1 MYQMTPPQP
10 PQPPKPPRKRL
21 NLFQVLLIAA
31 AFGFC
36 GWYLYTALV
45 PEAATTAT
53 ITAGTLSARYEGDCL
68 IVRNEIPYDAEG
80 VTSVVYKAEEGSTVQ
95 MKETICE
102 VYSSG
107 YSTKET
113 TTLQD
118 YRDQIRDY
126 QMQLV
131 KAETTYDAKMERVES
146 DVLARAKEVRELIN
160 GARGSLTNQ
169 EKLLDAAIDARQQ
182 YLQQKYSS
190 DQRLSRLYDDEKAQ
204 TQRINSWTKTYVA
217 SGESLVSFYSD
228 GYEYGLNTTTYA
240 DFTPTE
246 VRAMYNGQKPEKST
260 IQKGKTT
267 IYRTIKDGAWN
278 VLFLVKDTTWNPVEG
293 QTYELQMERFENTT
307 VNATVES
314 FTRTGGE
321 LLVRLS
327 VQDSVQSVLYMRTCQ
342 AVLGDYM
349 SQLCVPSRAI
359 IRQDDT
365 DGVVV
370 VDGSNQSFI
379 PVNIVFRNGDDVYV
393 SAIQQGLLFEGQT
406 VRLF

>member
-10 PQPPKPPRKRL
+10 PKPPKKRVTI
-21 NLFQVLLIAA
+21 FQLLLIAA

-45 PEAATTAT
+45 PAAATTAT
-53 ITAGTLSARYEGDCL
+53 ITAGTLSARYSGDCL
-68 IVRNEIPYDAEG
+68 IVRNETPYDAEG
-80 VTSVVYKAEEGSTVQ
+80 VTSVDYKAEEASTVQ
-95 MKETICE
+95 MGYEICS

-107 YSTKET
+107 YSTKEM

-131 KAETTYDAKMERVES
+131 KAETTYDAKMARVES

-160 GARGSLTNQ
+160 DARGSLPNQ
-169 EKLLDAAIDARQQ
+169 EKLLETAIAARQQ
-182 YLQQKYSS
+182 YLKQKYSS
-190 DQRLSRLYDDEKAQ
+190 DQRLSRLYDDELAQ
-204 TQRINSWTKTYVA
+204 TQRIDSWTKAYVA
-217 SGESLVSFYSD
+217 TGEAIVSFYSD
-228 GYEYGLNTTTYA
+228 GYEYGLNTTNYA
-240 DFTPTE
+240 DFTPAE

-278 VLFLVKDTTWNPVEG
+278 VLFLVKDTSWNPVEG

-307 VNATVES
+307 VNATVVS
-314 FTRTGGE
+314 FTRSGGE
-321 LLVRLS
+321 LLVRLA
-327 VQDSVQSVLYMRTCQ
+327 VQDSVLPVLYMRTCQ
-342 AVLGDYM
+342 AELGDYM

-379 PVNIVFRNGDDVYV
+379 PVNIVFRNGDDVYI

-406 VRLF
+406 VMLF

>member
-1 MYQMTPPQP
+1 MYQMTPPS
-10 PQPPKPPRKRL
+10 PPKPPKRKL
-21 NLFQVLLIAA
+21 NLFQLLLIAA

-45 PEAATTAT
+45 PAAATTAV

-68 IVRNEIPYDAEG
+68 IARNETPYDAEG
-80 VTSVVYKAEEGSTVQ
+80 VTSVMYAAEEGSMVQ
-95 MKETICE
+95 SGSDICS
-102 VYSSG
+102 VFSSG
-107 YSTKET
+107 YSTKEM

-131 KAETTYDAKMERVES
+131 KAETTYDAKMARVES
-146 DVLARAKEVRELIN
+146 DVLNRAKEVRELIN

-169 EKLLDAAIDARQQ
+169 EKLLETAIDARQL
-182 YLQQKYSS
+182 YLKQKYSS
-190 DQRLSRLYDDEKAQ
+190 DQRLSRLYDDELAQ
-204 TQRINSWTKTYVA
+204 TQRITSWTKAFRAT
-217 SGESLVSFYSD
+217 GEAIVSFYSD

-240 DFTPTE
+240 DFTPAE

-278 VLFLVKDTTWNPVEG
+278 VLFLAKDTSWNPVEG

-307 VNATVES
+307 VNATVVS

-321 LLVRLS
+321 LLVRLVVHGS
-327 VQDSVQSVLYMRTCQ
+327 VKPVMYMRTCQ
-342 AVLGDYM
+342 AVLGEYM

-359 IRQDDT
+359 YRSDDT

-379 PVNIVFRNGDDVYV
+379 PVNIIFRDGDDVYI

-406 VRLF
+406 VMLF

>member
-10 PQPPKPPRKRL
+10 PKPPKKKL
-21 NLFQVLLIAA
+21 NLFQILLIAA

-45 PEAATTAT
+45 PAAATSAV

-68 IVRNEIPYDAEG
+68 IVRDETPYDAEG
-80 VTSVVYKAEEGSTVQ
+80 VTSVDYKAEEGSVVQ
-95 MKETICE
+95 RGYEICY

-107 YSTKET
+107 FSNREMTA
-113 TTLQD
+113 LQD

-131 KAETTYDAKMERVES
+131 KAETTYDAKMARVES

-160 GARGSLTNQ
+160 GARGSLANQ
-169 EKLLDAAIDARQQ
+169 EKLLDAAIDARQL
-182 YLQQKYSS
+182 YLKQKYSS
-190 DQRLSRLYDDEKAQ
+190 DQRLSRLYDDELSQ
-204 TQRINSWTKTYVA
+204 MQRIDSWTKPYAATA
-217 SGESLVSFYSD
+217 EAIVSFYSD
-228 GYEYGLNTTTYA
+228 GYEYGLTAANYA
-240 DFTPTE
+240 TFTPAE
-246 VRAMYNGQKPEKST
+246 VRAMYNGQRPEKST

-267 IYRTIKDGAWN
+267 IYRTIKDGTWH

-314 FTRTGGE
+314 FTRSGGE
-321 LLVRLS
+321 LLVRLAVNSS
-327 VQDSVQSVLYMRTCQ
+327 VQPVLYMRTCQ

-349 SQLCVPSRAI
+349 SQLCVPARAI

-370 VDGSNQSFI
+370 IDGANQSFI
-379 PVNIVFRNGDDVYV
+379 PVNIIFRNGDDVYI

-406 VRLF
+406 VMLH

>member
-1 MYQMTPPQP
+1 MYQMTPPSP
-10 PQPPKPPRKRL
+10 PRPPKRKL
-21 NLFQVLLIAA
+21 NLFQLLLIAA

-45 PEAATTAT
+45 PAAATTAV

-68 IVRNEIPYDAEG
+68 IARNETPYDAEG
-80 VTSVVYKAEEGSTVQ
+80 VTSVMYVAEEGSMVQ
-95 MKETICE
+95 SGSDICS
-102 VYSSG
+102 VFSSG
-107 YSTKET
+107 YSTREMT
-113 TTLQD
+113 ALQD

-131 KAETTYDAKMERVES
+131 KAETTYDAKMARVES
-146 DVLARAKEVRELIN
+146 DVLTRAKEVRELIN

-169 EKLLDAAIDARQQ
+169 EKLLETAIDARQL
-182 YLQQKYSS
+182 YLKQKYSS
-190 DQRLSRLYDDEKAQ
+190 DQRLSRLYDDELAQ
-204 TQRINSWTKTYVA
+204 TQRITSWTKAFRAT
-217 SGESLVSFYSD
+217 GEGIVSFYSD

-240 DFTPTE
+240 DFTPAE

-267 IYRTIKDGAWN
+267 IYRTIRDGTWN
-278 VLFLVKDTTWNPVEG
+278 VLFLAKDTSWNPVEG

-307 VNATVES
+307 VNATVVS

-321 LLVRLS
+321 LLVRLAVQGS
-327 VQDSVQSVLYMRTCQ
+327 VKPVMYMRTCQ
-342 AVLGDYM
+342 AVLGEYM

-359 IRQDDT
+359 YRSDDT

-379 PVNIVFRNGDDVYV
+379 PVNIIFRDGDDVYI

-406 VRLF
+406 VMLF

>member
-1 MYQMTPPQP
+1 MYQMTPPSP
-10 PQPPKPPRKRL
+10 PRPPKRKL
-21 NLFQVLLIAA
+21 NLFQLLLIAA

-45 PEAATTAT
+45 PAAATTAV

-68 IVRNEIPYDAEG
+68 IARNETPYDAEG
-80 VTSVVYKAEEGSTVQ
+80 VTSVMYVAEEGSMVQ
-95 MKETICE
+95 SGSDICS
-102 VYSSG
+102 VFSSG
-107 YSTKET
+107 YSTREM

-131 KAETTYDAKMERVES
+131 KAETTYDAKMARVES
-146 DVLARAKEVRELIN
+146 DVLTRAKEVRELIN

-169 EKLLDAAIDARQQ
+169 EKLLETAIDARQL
-182 YLQQKYSS
+182 YLKQKYSS
-190 DQRLSRLYDDEKAQ
+190 DQRLSRLYDDELAQ
-204 TQRINSWTKTYVA
+204 TQRITSWTKAFRAT
-217 SGESLVSFYSD
+217 GEGIVSFYSD

-240 DFTPTE
+240 DFTPAE

-267 IYRTIKDGAWN
+267 IYRTIRDGTWN
-278 VLFLVKDTTWNPVEG
+278 VLFLAKDTSWNPVEG

-307 VNATVES
+307 VNATVVS

-321 LLVRLS
+321 LLVRLAVQGS
-327 VQDSVQSVLYMRTCQ
+327 VKPVMYMRTCQ
-342 AVLGDYM
+342 AVLGEYM

-359 IRQDDT
+359 YRSDDT

-379 PVNIVFRNGDDVYV
+379 PVNIIFRDGDDVYI

-406 VRLF
+406 VMLF

>member
-1 MYQMTPPQP
+1 MYQMTPPSP
-10 PQPPKPPRKRL
+10 PRPPKRKL
-21 NLFQVLLIAA
+21 NLFQLLLIAA

-45 PEAATTAT
+45 PAAATTAV

-68 IVRNEIPYDAEG
+68 IARNETPYDAEG
-80 VTSVVYKAEEGSTVQ
+80 VTSVMYVAEEGSMVQ
-95 MKETICE
+95 SGSDICS
-102 VYSSG
+102 VFSSG
-107 YSTKET
+107 YSTREM

-131 KAETTYDAKMERVES
+131 KAETTYDAKMARVES
-146 DVLARAKEVRELIN
+146 DVLTRAKEVRELIN

-169 EKLLDAAIDARQQ
+169 EKLLETAIDARQL
-182 YLQQKYSS
+182 YLKQKYSS
-190 DQRLSRLYDDEKAQ
+190 DQRLSRLYDDELAQ
-204 TQRINSWTKTYVA
+204 TQRITSWTKAFRAT
-217 SGESLVSFYSD
+217 GEGIVSFYSD

-240 DFTPTE
+240 DFTPAE

-267 IYRTIKDGAWN
+267 IYRTIRDGMWN
-278 VLFLVKDTTWNPVEG
+278 VLFLAKDTSWNPVEG

-307 VNATVES
+307 VNATVVS

-321 LLVRLS
+321 LLVRLAVQGS
-327 VQDSVQSVLYMRTCQ
+327 VKPVMYMRTCQ
-342 AVLGDYM
+342 AVLGEYM

-359 IRQDDT
+359 YRSDDT

-370 VDGSNQSFI
+370 MDGSNQSFI
-379 PVNIVFRNGDDVYV
+379 PVNIIFRDGDDVYI

-406 VRLF
+406 VMLF